1 MAEIKK
7 ISTELQPLD
16 KLLDTSGD
24 AGTSGQVLTSTGTG
38 INWVSGDSLPGG
50 PYLPL
55 TAGGTK
61 PLTGDLYINSSL
73 YFGGANE
80 RIYMNG
86 GGATDWRGVEVDSSG
101 LWSWGE
107 TGTGNYF
114 SKDVGIG
121 TTSPNGKL
129 TILEVQAANKGD
141 FDFQQI
147 VYNGG
152 WSANVDGL
160 AAIQWSDG
168 IGSSNTIGRIGVTY
182 TGSQGEFQIKDL
194 YNGGYA
200 GSGKVFAVRGD
211 GRAYFTGN
219 VGIGTTSPDN
229 RLDVVASDVNITP
242 NAESSAVF
250 RRNGNNY
257 LTILSNA
264 SNEGGILFGNA
275 VDDNDG
281 SVSYK
286 HNTQSMQF
294 ATADVERMRIDSSG
308 DVGIGNTGPAHKLD
322 VTGDI
327 YSSGQMLTKGS
338 SMACFTVLGDLD
350 TGLGNFDG
358 KGRVS
363 LVSDNKAEIT
373 VDKGTIAF
381 DNYTATAVATTGSLI
396 PNQGNQAVTEDTL
409 ALLAVDPDGNV
420 VRGSQEGTWT
430 FTKAQLDALATTTSG
445 GTQLI
450 QAPGANKAVIVEE
463 SNWMIK
469 YSGTGS
475 MSQNGFEIRQST
487 VVLADAGISRI
498 PSGQINNIMSSAQG
512 TPTNPSYGF
521 YSRDLPQY
529 NNDGRTYK
537 TNAQTVLMRINTN
550 ATPANLV
557 SISIK
562 LKYRLFDAATF

>member
-121 TTSPNGKL
+121 TSSPNGKL

-229 RLDVVASDVNITP
+229 KLDVVVSDVNITP
-242 NAESSAVF
+242 NTESSAVF

-350 TGLGNFDG
+350 TGLGNFDT

-363 LVSDNKAEIT
+363 LVSDNKPEIT